1 LALGVKECPA
11 FASDEADLG
20 MAMVEA
26 TKVTGVRKFVFSGVI
41 HPSISKMAN
50 HAAKLPVEEAMY
62 ESGLDFTVLQPTMFM
77 QTLNNSWSGVLE
89 RGQSLALCQA
99 GKRRLWR

>member
-1 LALGVKECPA
+1 
-11 FASDEADLG
+11 
-20 MAMVEA
+20 MVEA

-62 ESGLDFTVLQPTMFM
+62 ESGLDFIVLQPTMFM
-77 QTLNNSWSGVLE
+77 RLSTITGAACLSADK
-89 RGQSLALCQA
+89 RLALCQA
-99 GKRRLWR
+99 GKLVSGSEWRS

>member
-1 LALGVKECPA
+1 
-11 FASDEADLG
+11 
-20 MAMVEA
+20 MVEA
-26 TKVTGVRKFVFSGVI
+26 AKVAGVRKFVFSGVI

-62 ESGLDFTVLQPTMFM
+62 ESGMDFTVLQPTMFM

-89 RGQSLALCQA
+89 RGQIALPYAKLVSRLSDCPPLAVTS
-99 GKRRLWR
+99 GS